1 MIPISRPF
9 TGKEEIAA
17 IEKIFASGWLG
28 LGSTVFDFEEAL
40 KSYLGAK
47 HVIAVNT
54 GTSALHI
61 ALAGWG
67 IGPDDEVILPSITF
81 AACAQAVLAL
91 GATPVFAES
100 HEETLLLDC
109 DDVEKRITP
118 KTKAVMPVHYCGSP
132 CDLDRLNGLSRK
144 HNLLVIEDAAHA
156 LGSDYQGRRVG
167 THSHATCFSFDP
179 IKNITT
185 GEGGAVALSDD
196 KVAEDIR
203 RMRILGIDKD
213 TWHRYKNT
221 RTYFY
226 EVISPGFRYH
236 MPNFCAAVGLEQL
249 KKLPGFITRRRQ
261 IARRY
266 DAAFAALS
274 EVRPLKIDYNTVA
287 PHIYIVRV
295 SSGQRDAFME
305 FLKARGVGTGLHY
318 IANHI
323 QPFFKKY
330 ARGPLPRAE
339 RLWQEIVTL
348 PLHCAMSDQDV
359 ETVISAVA
367 EFSKSRAA
375 SDSLHEGPSPKLL

>member
-1 MIPISRPF
+1 M
-9 TGKEEIAA
+9 
-17 IEKIFASGWLG
+17 EKVFATGWLG

-40 KSYLGAK
+40 KGYLGAK

-67 IGPDDEVILPSITF
+67 VGPGDEVILPSITF
-81 AACAQAVLAL
+81 AACVQAVLAL

-100 HEETLLLDC
+100 HEEDLLLDL
-109 DDVEKRITP
+109 DDVEKRLTK
-118 KTKAVMPVHYCGSP
+118 KTKAVMPVHYCGNP
-132 CDLDRLNGLSRK
+132 CNLERLNALAGK
-144 HNLLVIEDAAHA
+144 HGFVVIEDAAHA
-156 LGSDYQGRRVG
+156 FGSDYQGRKVG
-167 THSHATCFSFDP
+167 THSAAACFSFDP

-185 GEGGAVALSDD
+185 GEGGAVVLSDD

-203 RMRILGIDKD
+203 RLRILGIDKD

-226 EVISPGFRYH
+226 EVVSPGYRYH

-249 KKLPGFITRRRQ
+249 KKLPGFIARRRQ

-266 DAAFAALS
+266 DAAFAGLG
-274 EVRPLKIDYNTVA
+274 EVKPLAVDYAAVA

-295 SSGQRDAFME
+295 PVGRRDAFME

-339 RLWQEIVTL
+339 KLWQEIVTI
-348 PLHCAMSDQDV
+348 PLHCALSDQDV
-359 ETVISAVA
+359 ETVVAAVT
-367 EFSKSRAA
+367 EFCKSRAA
-375 SDSLHEGPSPKLL
+375 A